1 MVFAR
6 TERTAVLGSI
16 EPEPGGDMNEQTTG
30 TTMHIGELA
39 DRTGLSTRTVRHYD
53 DVGLLHPTGRT
64 EGGFRLYTQ
73 DDLQRLLVI
82 RRMKPLGYSLEQM
95 AELLGIIDRLEKAD
109 GSERDRLQAEIDAY
123 VADTEARRAK
133 LVRNLEWADE
143 FLGILRAK

>member
-1 MVFAR
+1 M
-6 TERTAVLGSI
+6 SH
-16 EPEPGGDMNEQTTG
+16 QTPG

-64 EGGFRLYTQ
+64 EGGFRLYTE

-95 AELLGIIDRLEKAD
+95 AEVLGVIDALRSA
-109 GSERDRLQAEIDAY
+109 SEDERVGLQEALDAY
-123 VADTEARRAK
+123 VADTAERRAK

-143 FLGILRAK
+143 FLEILRQQGR

>member
-1 MVFAR
+1 M
-6 TERTAVLGSI
+6 S
-16 EPEPGGDMNEQTTG
+16 EQTTD

-95 AELLGIIDRLEKAD
+95 AELLGIIDRLEGVD
-109 GSERDRLQAEIDAY
+109 GAERDRLQAEIDAY
-123 VADTEARRAK
+123 VADTEERRAK